1 MNQHRRHHQTDQQ
14 LNKSKQAVKINMF
27 EAGHRP
33 FSHVMSQPMGGVKR
47 ERVESDGQ
55 TALFL
60 DTAVDAE
67 IQALYSSQI
76 DWQQQ
81 QQQQQQQ
88 QHPLRKMH
96 CGGVG
101 VRRAPSW
108 DFSLADIGTPS
119 AALFSFDDAV
129 PPAPGQHSDI
139 LFSDAAL
146 LSDVAEFGF
155 QPLTAI
161 KHEDTSSMRL
171 LPNFNEYRPCRASDD
186 DTDCST
192 GANSGASTPTNG
204 ASSPRNASA
213 SASVSKRSSKNRSGG
228 RARKH
233 VERKKWTKE
242 EDRLLAEA
250 VKQHG
255 DTDFSVVAVR
265 VKSRNTT
272 QCRMRWM
279 HAIRPVSY

>member
-1 MNQHRRHHQTDQQ
+1 
-14 LNKSKQAVKINMF
+14 MF
-27 EAGHRP
+27 EAGHRS

-60 DTAVDAE
+60 DAAVDAE
-67 IQALYSSQI
+67 IQALYSSQV
-76 DWQQQ
+76 DW
-81 QQQQQQQ
+81 QQQQQQ

-101 VRRAPSW
+101 VRRRAPSW
-108 DFSLADIGTPS
+108 DFSFADIGTPS
-119 AALFSFDDAV
+119 ASDNMNKALFSFDDAV
-129 PPAPGQHSDI
+129 PPAPGGQHTDI

-155 QPLTAI
+155 QPLKAI

-186 DTDCST
+186 DTDCSS

-204 ASSPRNASA
+204 ASSPRNASVSA
-213 SASVSKRSSKNRSGG
+213 SASVPKRSNNNRSGG

-279 HAIRPVSY
+279 HAIRPVSNCLSDTHHIVLCVS